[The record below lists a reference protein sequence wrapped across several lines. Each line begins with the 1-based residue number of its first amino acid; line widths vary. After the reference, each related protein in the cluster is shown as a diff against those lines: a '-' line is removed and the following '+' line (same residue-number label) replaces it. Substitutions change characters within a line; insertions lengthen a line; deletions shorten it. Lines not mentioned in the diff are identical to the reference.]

1 MRAKLHEGMYR
12 SLEQFEVW
20 SFLENYCLDMQVN
33 FFVPRIQNLPID
45 GIVNEGYRYLEKKK
59 RMKNSDFIDI
69 GLEWTSVFALESL
82 LVILERSCALLC
94 FKGRRQTFS
103 HRWYLYII
111 VHHVHYNRKFN
122 SIHFFVP
129 RAPPAC

>member
-45 GIVNEGYRYLEKKK
+45 GIVNEGCRYLEKKK
-59 RMKNSDFIDI
+59 
-69 GLEWTSVFALESL
+69 E
-82 LVILERSCALLC
+82 
-94 FKGRRQTFS
+94 
-103 HRWYLYII
+103 
-111 VHHVHYNRKFN
+111 
-122 SIHFFVP
+122 
-129 RAPPAC
+129 